1 MKHRVSR
8 LFAILLSLIT
18 VFSVLT
24 PVAFCKFG
32 VPDLGDLIDDPI
44 DDFSRNDWTNDI
56 SSELGGT
63 DTITA
68 ITEIVVESDPSTI
81 GQAGQVGTAKKIGTI
96 QKLHYTEDGRLA
108 WRVTLTATFKYN
120 GVYSTCES
128 ASTKVETFLSGW
140 SKLSENTSKSG
151 SSASTSVKMKFSSI
165 LLTGY
170 AGSADLKISC
180 DADGNLK

>member
-32 VPDLGDLIDDPI
+32 VPDLGDLISIDVPI
-44 DDFSRNDWTNDI
+44 EDFSEIDWTNDI
-56 SSELGGT
+56 SSELGGK
-63 DTITA
+63 DE
-68 ITEIVVESDPSTI
+68 ITEIIEETEENPI
-81 GQAGQVGTAKKIGTI
+81 GQTGQVGTAKKTGTI
-96 QKLHYTEDGRLA
+96 QKLHYTEDGKLA

-120 GVYSTCES
+120 GVYSNCES
-128 ASTKVETFLSGW
+128 ASTKVETFLQGW

-151 SSASTSVKMKFSSI
+151 NRASTLVTMKYSSI

>member
-32 VPDLGDLIDDPI
+32 VPDLGDLTDEVGNVT
-44 DDFSRNDWTNDI
+44 SKLKDI
-56 SSELGGT
+56 SSELGGR
-63 DTITA
+63 DE
-68 ITEIVVESDPSTI
+68 ITEIIEETEENPI
-81 GQAGQVGTAKKIGTI
+81 GQTGQVGTAKKTGTI
-96 QKLHYTEDGRLA
+96 QKLHYTEDGKLA

-120 GVYSTCES
+120 GVYSNCES

-151 SSASTSVKMKFSSI
+151 SSASTSVKMKYSSI